1 MATRT
6 FAFFSDKVSVLAS
19 TAEPPE
25 KAGFPA
31 RTRVMSSA
39 HAQAYKIF
47 EKRERNQAPNGKI
60 GIWLEGNLDTTFLR
74 VEATVEVD

>member
-1 MATRT
+1 
-6 FAFFSDKVSVLAS
+6 
-19 TAEPPE
+19 
-25 KAGFPA
+25 
-31 RTRVMSSA
+31 MSSA